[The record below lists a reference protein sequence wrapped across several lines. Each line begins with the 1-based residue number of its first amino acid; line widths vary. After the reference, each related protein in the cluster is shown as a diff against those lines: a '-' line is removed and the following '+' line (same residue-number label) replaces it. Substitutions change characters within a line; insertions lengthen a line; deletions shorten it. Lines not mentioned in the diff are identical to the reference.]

1 MNVSI
6 NWLKYYVDIN
16 VPVEELCDKMVM
28 AGFEVESIEDL
39 SATMSNVVAG
49 KIVKI
54 EPHQNSDH
62 LQICQIDI
70 GGGEPVQ
77 IVTGADNV
85 FEGAIVPVAL
95 HNSLLSNGMNIKKGK
110 LRGVASN
117 GMLCSGGELCLK
129 ESDYPGAEVNGILI
143 LKDDIAP
150 GTDMRDILGLYDY
163 IVDFKITANRP
174 DCQSVIGIAREVGVV
189 LGTKFHPPVP
199 EYKTCSGNIADHIS
213 VEVENY
219 DICSRYYGRVVKNVR
234 IAESPV
240 WLKRCIAASG
250 MRPINNIVDITN
262 FVMLETGLP
271 MHAFD
276 LRYVAESKIIVRNAF
291 EGERIVTL
299 DNKEHTLINNM
310 LVIADGAKPSCLAG
324 IMGGL
329 ESEIKDDTNEIFF
342 ECAKFRRDSIRRT
355 ARKLGMRTES
365 SARFE
370 RGVDILTVEYA
381 MNRAMQLVSD
391 LDAGDIVDG
400 IIDRNNGLPKKRKL
414 EVTVKSINNLLG
426 VNISSETMV
435 EILNNLCIETTEANG
450 MLTCLVPSFRDDIEG
465 RADLAE
471 EVMRIY
477 GYDHIIGTSM
487 VGQVV
492 RGRKLPERIK
502 TDKIKNVLI
511 AGGLREISTYSF
523 IGSKAID
530 ILNLDVDDER
540 RNSIDLLNPL
550 GDEYSTMRTQLVTS
564 MLTVLATNYNR
575 KNPRAR
581 LFEVSKIFVPKSL
594 PVVEQ
599 PLEVPAFSV
608 GLYGEGDDFFVLK
621 GIVESVLNIF
631 CKGYTFERSNQ
642 NYLHPGRQANAVL
655 GDEILAVLGEVHPTV
670 AGNYGIDTRAFV
682 AEIALDK
689 LLNLP
694 ENAVIFK
701 SLPKFPAV
709 QRDIALLCDVD
720 ITAATLEEAIRLG
733 AGNLCEKVELF
744 DVYTGSQIPSGKK
757 SVAYSLSLRSAEST
771 LTDEIIDRTVKK
783 VFKRLEL
790 VGATLRL

>member
-1 MNVSI
+1 M
-6 NWLKYYVDIN
+6 
-16 VPVEELCDKMVM
+16 
-28 AGFEVESIEDL
+28 
-39 SATMSNVVAG
+39 
-49 KIVKI
+49 
-54 EPHQNSDH
+54 
-62 LQICQIDI
+62 
-70 GGGEPVQ
+70 
-77 IVTGADNV
+77 
-85 FEGAIVPVAL
+85 
-95 HNSLLSNGMNIKKGK
+95 
-110 LRGVASN
+110 
-117 GMLCSGGELCLK
+117 
-129 ESDYPGAEVNGILI
+129 
-143 LKDDIAP
+143 
-150 GTDMRDILGLYDY
+150 
-163 IVDFKITANRP
+163 
-174 DCQSVIGIAREVGVV
+174 
-189 LGTKFHPPVP
+189 
-199 EYKTCSGNIADHIS
+199 
-213 VEVENY
+213 
-219 DICSRYYGRVVKNVR
+219 
-234 IAESPV
+234 
-240 WLKRCIAASG
+240 
-250 MRPINNIVDITN
+250 
-262 FVMLETGLP
+262 
-271 MHAFD
+271 
-276 LRYVAESKIIVRNAF
+276 
-291 EGERIVTL
+291 
-299 DNKEHTLINNM
+299 
-310 LVIADGAKPSCLAG
+310 
-324 IMGGL
+324 
-329 ESEIKDDTNEIFF
+329 
-342 ECAKFRRDSIRRT
+342 
-355 ARKLGMRTES
+355 
-365 SARFE
+365 
-370 RGVDILTVEYA
+370 
-381 MNRAMQLVSD
+381 
-391 LDAGDIVDG
+391 
-400 IIDRNNGLPKKRKL
+400 
-414 EVTVKSINNLLG
+414 
-426 VNISSETMV
+426 
-435 EILNNLCIETTEANG
+435 
-450 MLTCLVPSFRDDIEG
+450 VPSFRDDIEG

-530 ILNLDVDDER
+530 TLNLESDDER
-540 RNSIDLLNPL
+540 RNSIALLNPL